1 MDNNPNMLKNVVE
14 RDIAAI
20 NATTAKLG
28 AKIYISGYIASLVPG
43 ELSV

>member
-1 MDNNPNMLKNVVE
+1 MLKNVVE

-20 NATTAKLG
+20 NATTAKLD